1 MGEIFTQR
9 RILGLLT
16 LALACLITGGW
27 LRTIANR
34 RIPEFARWREPYTYD
49 YEVTCIPLTLASA
62 YLLIIKPRK
71 RKQKKLVAS
80 TSDRASQHSQDTSA
94 ESTRTQS
101 NWPSQREAHARLL
114 RCHAAVHRNTPKE
127 S

>member
-16 LALACLITGGW
+16 LALACLVTGGW

-34 RIPEFARWREPYTYD
+34 RIPEFAKWREPYTYD
-49 YEVTCIPLTLASA
+49 YEVTCVPLTLASA
-62 YLLIIKPRK
+62 YLLIIRPRK
-71 RKQKKLVAS
+71 RKQKKLVES
-80 TSDRASQHSQDTSA
+80 TSDNGEAHAPDISA
-94 ESTRTQS
+94 DRKRRQC
-101 NWPSQREAHARLL
+101 NWLSQREAQVRLL

>member
-49 YEVTCIPLTLASA
+49 YEVTCIPLTLAAA

-71 RKQKKLVAS
+71 RKQKKLVES
-80 TSDRASQHSQDTSA
+80 TSARDRAPRQDTFA
-94 ESTRTQS
+94 ERTRTQS
-101 NWPSQREAHARLL
+101 NWLSQREAHARLL
-114 RCHAAVHRNTPKE
+114 RCHLEVHRNTPKE